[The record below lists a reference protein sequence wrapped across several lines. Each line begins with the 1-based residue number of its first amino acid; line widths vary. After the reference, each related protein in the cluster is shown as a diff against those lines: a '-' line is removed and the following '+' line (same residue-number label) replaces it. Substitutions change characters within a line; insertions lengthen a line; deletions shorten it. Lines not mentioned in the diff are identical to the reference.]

1 VEPLCA
7 IYGTA
12 CVEPIGRQLDDE
24 DYRAVG
30 FHETVRVGHLPLE
43 TVSRFGDPD
52 TLFFNVNTPDD
63 LVQAEELWRKHA
75 SSR

>member
-1 VEPLCA
+1 VDPVA
-7 IYGTA
+7 
-12 CVEPIGRQLDDE
+12 RRLDDE

-30 FHETVRVGHLPLE
+30 FHDAVRVGHLPLE
-43 TVSRFGDPD
+43 AVSRFGDPA

-63 LVQAEELWRKHA
+63 LAQAEELWRKHA